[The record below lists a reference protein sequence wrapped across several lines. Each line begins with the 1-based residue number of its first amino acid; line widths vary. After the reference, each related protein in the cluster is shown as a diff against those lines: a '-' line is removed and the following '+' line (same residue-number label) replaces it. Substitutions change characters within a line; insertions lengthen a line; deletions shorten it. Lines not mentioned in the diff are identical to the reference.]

1 MKDMEDQK
9 FDLAKKINEQESML
23 SSLESEIDELRRE
36 SDVLESWDIEEEV
49 GMDRNALSLQLFRG
63 MGFVPYQESTEPDAA
78 ITSLIVRSLRRNV
91 ATSFDINQDELMKST
106 KLRYELAKKLWTAAD

>member
-49 GMDRNALSLQLFRG
+49 GMDRNAYVFH
-63 MGFVPYQESTEPDAA
+63 DH
-78 ITSLIVRSLRRNV
+78 SLISDSPCSCFAAWVSSLTRKAQNQTQPSRHLLCGPYDEMWPRRSILIKTN
-91 ATSFDINQDELMKST
+91 
-106 KLRYELAKKLWTAAD
+106 